1 METGRDYQIKLGTS
15 RTPMRL
21 EAVHGVIDAS
31 DLNSRGDAVKVE
43 RHDVAEVTLKLN
55 RAVAFD
61 LNSDLA
67 MTSRFVI
74 VDNYEIRGGGIIQEA
89 LPDQQDWVREKVL
102 LRNAKW
108 EPSHITPEQRAN
120 KYNQKAAL
128 LLITG
133 SMDADRKTLGKEL
146 ETALFRDGKV
156 VYFLGIG
163 SVLYGVDADIE
174 RTRENHDEHMRRL
187 AEVANILLDAG
198 VILVVTA
205 QELSQEDLDLMRTT
219 IDPDR
224 IDVVWVGDNI
234 STDVNIDVHLG
245 DDVPT
250 DKAVETLE
258 RRLQDQ
264 GVIFRPW

>member
-1 METGRDYQIKLGTS
+1 M
-15 RTPMRL
+15 
-21 EAVHGVIDAS
+21 
-31 DLNSRGDAVKVE
+31 
-43 RHDVAEVTLKLN
+43 
-55 RAVAFD
+55 
-61 LNSDLA
+61 
-67 MTSRFVI
+67 
-74 VDNYEIRGGGIIQEA
+74 
-89 LPDQQDWVREKVL
+89 REKVL

-133 SMDADRKTLGKEL
+133 SKDADRKTLGKEL
-146 ETALFRDGKV
+146 EAALFRDGKV

-174 RTRENHDEHMRRL
+174 RTHENHDEHMRRL

-205 QELSQEDLDLMRTT
+205 QELTQEDLDLMRTT
-219 IDPDR
+219 IEPDR
-224 IDVVWVGDNI
+224 IDVVWVGDHM
-234 STDVNIDVHLG
+234 STDVNVDVHLG

-250 DKAVETLE
+250 GKAVEAIE
-258 RRLQDQ
+258 RRLQDR